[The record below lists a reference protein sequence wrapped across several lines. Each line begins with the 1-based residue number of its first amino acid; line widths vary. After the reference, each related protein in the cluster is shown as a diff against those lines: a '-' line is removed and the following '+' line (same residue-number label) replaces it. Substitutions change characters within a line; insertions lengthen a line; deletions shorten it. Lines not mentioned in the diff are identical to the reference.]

1 MVLIVINYR
10 GALPRALLIEVLDS
24 IQKVIFDLTDV
35 KSKKLLLSLTSTS
48 TCNFDRMLNGSV
60 RALISLADFLIF

>member
-1 MVLIVINYR
+1 MINYR

-48 TCNFDRMLNGSV
+48 TCNFDRMLNGFV